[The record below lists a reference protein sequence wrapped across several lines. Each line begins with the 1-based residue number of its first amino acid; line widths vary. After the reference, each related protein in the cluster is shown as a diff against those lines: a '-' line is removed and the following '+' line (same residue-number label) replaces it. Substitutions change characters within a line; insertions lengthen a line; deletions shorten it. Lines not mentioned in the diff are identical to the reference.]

1 MKNNM
6 EIERN
11 NNIVPKYKE
20 MESSFQKTL
29 EIIDDAILK
38 NYVTNLYQLVPE
50 QNQGKISEIVQNV
63 RMYRVTKMVYEKNEF
78 SLHKFT
84 SVYNSLSH
92 ISTSV
97 FLMIDSNGLET
108 EIYIGVKSEDKR
120 RTASSTGKLLFNILK
135 GQFPGIELENKFEN
149 EIEDLLNKP
158 KGEFISAVTNI
169 GNLID
174 EENKNNEEFVQGLEK
189 LIKTM
194 QGQKYRAV
202 ILAENKSNDDLKKL
216 RAGYEEIYNN
226 LSPFSKIQIN
236 FSENKGTNYSNSNS
250 ISLSSGTTYSRNDSV
265 TEGSSYSENES
276 TSEQKSVSKKNLTEF
291 AVTSARGIASGAAI
305 GVGIGVLLGPAG
317 SVVGG
322 IVGMGVAGA
331 GAGLTVAMNASP
343 TYTEGQSNT
352 KGSSYTENS
361 SKTYGESKG
370 ETNTNTKTDTKT
382 IGNSSGSSQAI
393 TLNTENKIVSN
404 LLDRIDT
411 QLERIKEFETFGMWE
426 CAAYFIS
433 EEPPVA
439 EIAAATYKSIIQGK
453 NSGVEVSSINSWKE
467 DNAKEIIK
475 NINNFEHPSFRYNDN
490 IFVKATSL
498 ISSKELGI
506 QMGLPKK
513 SVIGFP
519 VVEHSSF
526 AQEVITYNANE
537 DNDRKSITIGKIFNM
552 GKITEKVM
560 QLSKESMAMHTFIT
574 GSTGSGKSNTI
585 YEILDQLDTVGVKFM
600 IIEPAKGEYKNV
612 FGNKNNVTV
621 LGTNPNYSELLKIN
635 PFKFPK
641 SVHVLEHVDRLIE
654 IFNVC
659 WPMYAAMP
667 AVLKDAVLCAYEDC
681 GWDLVESVNKI
692 SDELFPTFTDLEKEL
707 WTVIENSAYSDEL
720 KGNYIGSLVTRIK
733 SLTNGLNGQIFA
745 SDEIDNKLLF
755 DKNVIIDLS
764 RIGSLETKSLI
775 MGILVMRLNEY
786 RMSEATEMN
795 SKLKHVTVLEEAH
808 NILKR
813 ISNEQNSES
822 SNVSGKSVEMLSNAI
837 AEMRTYGEGFII
849 ADQSPNAVDVSAIRN
864 TNTKI
869 IMRLPDEVDRRLAG
883 KAAALKDEQL
893 DEIAKLPKGV
903 AVVYQNDWIEPVLC
917 KINRFEGKEEQYN
930 YTREYTE
937 NPDEYKLKQ
946 EILKLL
952 LKTRVNREILP
963 DIEYID
969 KTLVN
974 SKLST
979 IQKVEILE
987 LLDEYR
993 KTNKLKIWETNKFKK
1008 LSKIV
1013 TDLIIDKNNLKK
1025 LVDSKNN
1032 FEELH
1037 MGLINLIENNIKI
1050 EDVELKLAIAQ
1061 SLMKEYSS
1069 EGKDT
1074 LEIYSVWRKFVV
1086 TGGNIE

>member
-1 MKNNM
+1 MYEDKLQTITKNDYIPEQKNIQ
-6 EIERN
+6 ENFN
-11 NNIVPKYKE
+11 NAIKIV
-20 MESSFQKTL
+20 
-29 EIIDDAILK
+29 DDVLLK
-38 NYVTNLYQLVPE
+38 NYLAKLENLEVIPFSENENLFD
-50 QNQGKISEIVQNV
+50 NIRFFKITEMI
-63 RMYRVTKMVYEKNEF
+63 YEKDEY
-78 SLHKFT
+78 SIYKFA
-84 SVYNSLSH
+84 SVYNSLLSMKCS
-92 ISTSV
+92 I
-97 FLMIDSNGLET
+97 FIIIDSDGEKT
-108 EIYIGVKSEDKR
+108 DFYMGVKSLNSNFTINSLRD
-120 RTASSTGKLLFNILK
+120 TLK
-135 GQFPGIELENKFEN
+135 NALNGQFPGIKTENYTNDKMQN
-149 EIEDLLNKP
+149 VLDKIKINN
-158 KGEFISAVTNI
+158 ISAVSCVANDK
-169 GNLID
+169 ID
-174 EENKNNEEFVQGLEK
+174 EKNNISFVQGLEK
-189 LIKTM
+189 LALSM
-194 QGQKYRAV
+194 QNQKYTGIIIANGVEQKQLGEIRKNYENIYTQLLPFSKSQVNYSVNESINIANAFTTGKSESKNYTISSSETHGRTISQSTSKSESHTGKNAIGKISGVTSMAV
-202 ILAENKSNDDLKKL
+202 STVGLLLAPVTGGASLIGAGLLSMGINSLGSGFEKTKTKGTTVTESVSENNSHTSGSSTGDTYGINQSSTETKGIQRGNSKNITLNIENKSISNILEKL
-216 RAGYEEIYNN
+216 D
-226 LSPFSKIQIN
+226 IQ
-236 FSENKGTNYSNSNS
+236 F
-250 ISLSSGTTYSRNDSV
+250 
-265 TEGSSYSENES
+265 
-276 TSEQKSVSKKNLTEF
+276 
-291 AVTSARGIASGAAI
+291 
-305 GVGIGVLLGPAG
+305 
-317 SVVGG
+317 
-322 IVGMGVAGA
+322 
-331 GAGLTVAMNASP
+331 
-343 TYTEGQSNT
+343 
-352 KGSSYTENS
+352 
-361 SKTYGESKG
+361 
-370 ETNTNTKTDTKT
+370 
-382 IGNSSGSSQAI
+382 
-393 TLNTENKIVSN
+393 
-404 LLDRIDT
+404 
-411 QLERIKEFETFGMWE
+411 ERIKEFESLGLWE
-426 CAAYFIS
+426 CAAYFVS
-433 EEPPVA
+433 ENSYTS
-439 EIAAATYKSIIQGK
+439 EIAASTYKALMSGA
-453 NSGVEVSSINSWKE
+453 NTGVEVSAINSWSDREKV
-467 DNAKEIIK
+467 NEIRKYIK
-475 NINNFEHPSFRYNDN
+475 NFYHPLFLYDN
-490 IFVKATSL
+490 ISQ
-498 ISSKELGI
+498 ISIPVTPTVAISGNELA
-506 QMGLPKK
+506 LH
-513 SVIGFP
+513 IGFP
-519 VVEHSSF
+519 
-526 AQEVITYNANE
+526 
-537 DNDRKSITIGKIFNM
+537 RKSVPGFPVIEHVDFAKEVMTSNNEKVFGSINLGNIYNM
-552 GKITEKVM
+552 GTETKTKVK
-560 QLSKESMAMHTFIT
+560 LNRESLAMHTFIT

-612 FGNKNNVTV
+612 FGNRNNVTV

-681 GWDLVESVNKI
+681 GWNLVESINKI

-707 WTVIENSAYSDEL
+707 WTVIKNSAYSDEL

-813 ISNEQNSES
+813 VSTEQNSES

-869 IMRLPDEVDRRLAG
+869 IMRLPDEIDRRLAG

-917 KINRFEGKEEQYN
+917 KINRFERKEEQYN

-937 NPDEYKLKQ
+937 NPDEYKLKE

-1013 TDLIIDKNNLKK
+1013 TDLIIDKNNLKR

-1050 EDVELKLAIAQ
+1050 EDVELKLTIAQ

-1069 EGKDT
+1069 EGKDA

-1086 TGGNIE
+1086 TGGNVE